1 MSKER
6 ARVMATALQLAEAD
20 AIRVRLAWV

>member
-1 MSKER
+1 MSEER

-20 AIRVRLAWV
+20 AIRVRLTWL